1 MKRLYPDT
9 KDILKADLIIN
20 KARQELKDFI
30 IFETIMIWYKLGKQT
45 PNFGKDEEIVLYDS
59 DLKENTSI
67 KCIKI
72 SLDENVFIEVKDTIG
87 EICWEDLGTD
97 ELVTI
102 ANVLQKTYITL
113 IAEEK

>member
-30 IFETIMIWYKLGKQT
+30 VFETIMLYYKLGKQS
-45 PNFGKDEEIVLYDS
+45 PNFLEDEEIVLYDS
-59 DLKENTSI
+59 DFKEATSI

-72 SLDENVFIEVKDTIG
+72 ALDENVFIEVKDTIG

-102 ANVLQKTYITL
+102 ANVLQRSYNETIK
-113 IAEEK
+113 

>member
-9 KDILKADLIIN
+9 KDILKAELIIN

-30 IFETIMIWYKLGKQT
+30 VYETTMLYYKLGKQT
-45 PNFGKDEEIVLYDS
+45 PNFSKDEEIVLNNS
-59 DLKENTSI
+59 DFKEETTI
-67 KCIKI
+67 EKVII
-72 SLDENVFIEVKDTIG
+72 TLDGNVFIEVKETIG

-102 ANVLQKTYITL
+102 ANVLQRTYNKTI
-113 IAEEK
+113 K

>member
-9 KDILKADLIIN
+9 KDILKAELIIN

-30 IFETIMIWYKLGKQT
+30 VYETTMLYYKLDKQT
-45 PNFGKDEEIVLYDS
+45 PNFDEEEIVLYNS
-59 DLKENTSI
+59 DFKEETSI

-72 SLDENVFIEVKDTIG
+72 ALDENVFIEVKDTIG

-102 ANVLQKTYITL
+102 ANVLQRTYNKTI
-113 IAEEK
+113 K

>member
-1 MKRLYPDT
+1 MKKFNPNT
-9 KDILKADLIIN
+9 KYILKAELIID

-30 IFETIMIWYKLGKQT
+30 VFETIMLHYKLGKQS
-45 PNFGKDEEIVLYDS
+45 PNFGKDEEIVLYNS
-59 DLKENTSI
+59 DFKEETSI

-72 SLDENVFIEVKDTIG
+72 ALDENVFIEVKDTIG

-102 ANVLQKTYITL
+102 ANVLQRSYNETIK
-113 IAEEK
+113 